1 MGTLILLDSVILI
14 DHFNAK
20 PAARRYLIEVW
31 KQCMTSA
38 ITRAE
43 VLAGF
48 DVSGRDVAVRF
59 LDQFP
64 VISIDTKIA
73 DFAAELR
80 RLHRWKLPDA
90 IQAAVALSEDLQFA
104 TRNTKDFPPAVHA
117 FVVVPYVLTETAP

>member
-1 MGTLILLDSVILI
+1 MGSLILLDSVILI
-14 DHFNAK
+14 DHFNGK
-20 PAARRYLIEVW
+20 PGARLYLTQVW
-31 KQCMTSA
+31 KECFTSA

-48 DVSGRDVAVRF
+48 DLNGREAAINF

-64 VISIDTKIA
+64 VINIDAKIA

-90 IQAAVALSEDLQFA
+90 IQAAVALSENMQLA
-104 TRNTKDFPPAVHA
+104 TRNTKDFPPEVHA
-117 FVVVPYVLTETAP
+117 FVVVPYILAV

>member
-20 PAARRYLIEVW
+20 PAARRYLTEVW

-117 FVVVPYVLTETAP
+117 FVVVPYVLTETVP